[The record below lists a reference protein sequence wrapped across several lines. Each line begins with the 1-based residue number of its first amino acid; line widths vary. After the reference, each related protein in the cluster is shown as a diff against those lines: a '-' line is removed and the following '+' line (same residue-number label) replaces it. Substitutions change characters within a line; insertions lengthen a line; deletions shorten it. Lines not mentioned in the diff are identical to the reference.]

1 MFWKIVFLLAIVF
14 VLTYDPNSR
23 TLEKFV
29 GQPMAAPSTE
39 KSCEHAHYEA
49 VQFAQTPYECPP
61 SGKTKMGV
69 VM

>member
-1 MFWKIVFLLAIVF
+1 MFWKIIFLLAIVF

-29 GQPMAAPSTE
+29 GQPTQPTS
-39 KSCEHAHYEA
+39 KSCENAHYEA
-49 VQFAQTPYECPP
+49 VQFAQSPYECPTA
-61 SGKTKMGV
+61 GKTRMGA